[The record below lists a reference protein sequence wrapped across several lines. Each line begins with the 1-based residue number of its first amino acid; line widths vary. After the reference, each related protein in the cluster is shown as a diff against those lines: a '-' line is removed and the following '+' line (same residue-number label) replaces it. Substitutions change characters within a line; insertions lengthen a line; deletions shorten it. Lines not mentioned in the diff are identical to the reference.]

1 MSLWNKIKDL
11 FSKKPKQ
18 NLLPEGDHENATIV
32 ENGNFKKQLQESAKK
47 GLTQEQLKRKFITEE
62 LGLDEKFSKNP
73 VIYDEILIFFNKYI
87 GKYSDVSLEKF
98 DEYKKGIQL
107 LKLDDENISLET
119 DDGIGNNQSLLVN
132 LKKRGFIETIYKE
145 NTKKRSMFNKYGETP
160 KYNKLEESIVKLFDF
175 ATYIEMQR
183 LHNINVR
190 DDNDKVIETVLD
202 DFFIRDTNNLE
213 YVFRNEEK
221 NPIDISRAV
230 ASDIATLDGAAND
243 YKTTELAQKSFNS
256 IYGVDDENK
265 RKAHQDNLRRK
276 IAQSKYKDGFY
287 KYKQYK
293 DLNNEQI
300 IE

>member
-11 FSKKPKQ
+11 FSKKQKQ

-107 LKLDDENISLET
+107 LKIDDENISLET
-119 DDGIGNNQSLLVN
+119 DDGIGKNQSLSVS
-132 LKKRGFIETIYKE
+132 LKKGEDIITEYKE
-145 NTKKRSMFNKYGETP
+145 NTKQRSMFNKYGETT
-160 KYNKLEESIVKLFDF
+160 KYNKLKESIVKVFDF

-183 LHNINVR
+183 LHKKNVI
-190 DDNDKVIETVLD
+190 DDNDTVIKTIK
-202 DFFIRDTNNLE
+202 DFFIRDDNNLE
-213 YVFRNEEK
+213 YVYRNTEET
-221 NPIDISRAV
+221 PIDISKAV
-230 ASDIATLDGAAND
+230 ESDIATLDGAAND

-256 IYGVDDENK
+256 IYGVDYENK
-265 RKAHQDNLRRK
+265 RKAHQDNLRKK
-276 IAQSKYKDGFY
+276 IAQSKYKNGFY
-287 KYKQYK
+287 MYKQYK
-293 DLNNEQI
+293 DWNDEQI

>member
-107 LKLDDENISLET
+107 FKFNDENISLET
-119 DDGIGNNQSLLVN
+119 DDGIGKNQSLSVS
-132 LKKRGFIETIYKE
+132 LKKGEDIITEYKE
-145 NTKKRSMFNKYGETP
+145 NTKQRSMFNKYGETT
-160 KYNKLEESIVKLFDF
+160 KYNKLKESIVKVFDF

-183 LHNINVR
+183 LHKKNVI
-190 DDNDKVIETVLD
+190 DDNDTVIKTIK
-202 DFFIRDTNNLE
+202 DFFIRDDNNLE
-213 YVFRNEEK
+213 YVYRNTEET
-221 NPIDISRAV
+221 PIDISKAV
-230 ASDIATLDGAAND
+230 ESDIATLDGAAND

-256 IYGVDDENK
+256 IYGVDYENK
-265 RKAHQDNLRRK
+265 RKAHQDNLRKK
-276 IAQSKYKDGFY
+276 IAQSKYKNGFY
-287 KYKQYK
+287 MYKQYK
-293 DLNNEQI
+293 DWNDEQI